1 MVKIKRPVV
10 KKLKWGVAGC
20 GRFTELTFI
29 PMMKFLR
36 RSSLHSFYSHKL
48 NRAKELAELSGASG
62 YFDNYDEFL
71 KSDIDCVFIASVNSH
86 HYEQVIKAAEAGKNI
101 LCEKPLAMSSKQA
114 DEMVEA
120 CKRNNVLLAVNYL
133 HRLHP
138 HVIKAKELIKNQT
151 IGKLVSVNV
160 SFNIDFPPGDN
171 FRFNKELS
179 GGGALRDLGTHMID
193 LLRYFGGEVK
203 EIIGFMDNIIY
214 NYDVEDFVSALVRF
228 ENNSY
233 GSFNV
238 SYNTG
243 KAFNR
248 IEILGH
254 TGAIGIENF
263 IGVKGAPSKLT
274 IQLHDEA
281 KKSFRKRGNKF
292 LFMMRAI
299 QKSFLKN
306 QTPPVTG
313 EDGLINIKLM
323 EELES
328 KCQRLRN

>member
-1 MVKIKRPVV
+1 MVKVRRPGI
-10 KKLKWGVAGC
+10 KKLRWGVAGC
-20 GRFTELTFI
+20 GRFTEHTFI
-29 PMMKFLR
+29 PTLKFLR
-36 RSSLHSFYSHKL
+36 RSSIQSFYSHSF
-48 NRAKELAELSGASG
+48 NRAKEFAELSGASG

-71 KSDIDCVFIASVNSH
+71 KSDIDCVFIASVNAH

-101 LCEKPLAMSSKQA
+101 LCEKPLAINSRQA
-114 DEMVEA
+114 AEMVEA
-120 CKRNNVLLAVNYL
+120 CQRNNVILAVNYL

-138 HVIKAKELIKNQT
+138 HVIKAKELISNQK
-151 IGKLVSVNV
+151 IGKLVSINV
-160 SFNIDFPPGDN
+160 SFNLDFPPGDN

-193 LLRYFGGEVK
+193 LLRFFGGE
-203 EIIGFMDNIIY
+203 ITDINGYMDNIIY

-274 IQLHDEA
+274 IQLNDEA

-292 LFMMRAI
+292 LFMMRVI

-313 EDGLINIKLM
+313 EDGLINMKLM
-323 EELES
+323 EELER
-328 KCQRLRN
+328 KCQR

>member
-1 MVKIKRPVV
+1 
-10 KKLKWGVAGC
+10 
-20 GRFTELTFI
+20 
-29 PMMKFLR
+29 
-36 RSSLHSFYSHKL
+36 
-48 NRAKELAELSGASG
+48 LAEKSGASG

-71 KSDIDCVFIASVNSH
+71 KSDIDCVFIGSVNSDH
-86 HYEQVIKAAEAGKNI
+86 HEQVIKAADAGKNI
-101 LCEKPLAMSSKQA
+101 LCEKPLAMNSKQA
-114 DEMVEA
+114 AEMIEA

-160 SFNIDFPPGDN
+160 SFNIDFPPGNN
-171 FRFNKELS
+171 FRFKKELS

-193 LLRYFGGEVK
+193 LLRFFGGE
-203 EIIGFMDNIIY
+203 ITDISGYMDNVIY
-214 NYDVEDFVSALVRF
+214 NYDVEDFTSALVKF
-228 ENNSY
+228 ENHSY
-233 GSFNV
+233 GGFNV
-238 SYNTG
+238 SYNAR

-254 TGAIGIENF
+254 NGTISIENF
-263 IGVKGAPSKLT
+263 IGVKSVPSKLT
-274 IQLHDEA
+274 IELESEA

-299 QKSFLKN
+299 QKSFLKI

-313 EDGLINIKLM
+313 EDGLINMKIM

-328 KCQRLRN
+328 KCQRSGN